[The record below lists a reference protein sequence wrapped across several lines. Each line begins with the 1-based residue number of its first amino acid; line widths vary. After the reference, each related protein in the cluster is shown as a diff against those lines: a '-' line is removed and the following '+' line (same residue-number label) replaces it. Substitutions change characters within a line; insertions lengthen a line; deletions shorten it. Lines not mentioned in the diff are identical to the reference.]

1 MFNSYVK
8 LPEGTQSKSKHQN
21 SSWVKALDPPLPWLW
36 RDFLDARVG
45 VFLGVQLLFLMVQ
58 VIKIKVPGRADRE
71 SLGSHLVNGFMGAS
85 HQLYMEY
92 PLLYVCIYIWDYM
105 VHIWVRN
112 HLLSG
117 MHIQVSNWPKKI
129 YWKSKWIWNDL
140 WDLRHSTSKPFVG
153 RGKALLLKRNFGDM
167 GWLAA
172 KVQWSPLGPQCWDLL
187 DVSLFQ
193 RQLCTLQ
200 EMTVEPSKLTCTHK
214 TMRTPKHCKSRSHGP
229 NS

>member
-1 MFNSYVK
+1 MGQGPGPAAALALTG
-8 LPEGTQSKSKHQN
+8 LPWRSGRGLSGCPAALPDGPGHQN
-21 SSWVKALDPPLPWLW
+21 QSTWASRSWVTGIPLSKWVHGCQSP
-36 RDFLDARVG
+36 
-45 VFLGVQLLFLMVQ
+45 
-58 VIKIKVPGRADRE
+58 VIYGI
-71 SLGSHLVNGFMGAS
+71 STIICM
-85 HQLYMEY
+85 Y
-92 PLLYVCIYIWDYM
+92 IYIWDYM

-214 TMRTPKHCKSRSHGP
+214 TMRTPQHCKSRSHGP